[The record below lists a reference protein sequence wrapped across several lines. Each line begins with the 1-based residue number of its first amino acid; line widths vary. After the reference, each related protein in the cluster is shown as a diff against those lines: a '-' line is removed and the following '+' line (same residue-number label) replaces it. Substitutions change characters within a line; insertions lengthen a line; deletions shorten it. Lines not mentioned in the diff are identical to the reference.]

1 MHDENRLPPITL
13 SPDGP
18 YRCGDSV
25 TATWSLRNW
34 GNSTTTGLRLKF
46 VLPTGVSV
54 VYERSRIPGI
64 TSEDLPKAFVPKPDG
79 GEGVLIRDLAPGDGI
94 TAVIGLKVG
103 RVHLGQDL
111 WIQAVTDTKSGDRLM
126 SQKTEIPVRLSARLS
141 VPQPTPYTIKSD
153 SQNFGMKIVV
163 VNDGGIPDRDVLIEI
178 PIPSVVEVG
187 EPALPEEASVDFDR
201 ENAIMRIK
209 LGNVPAYQ
217 KQEIGLQ
224 FRANEYL
231 VGDRLEIIDIVVT
244 SPSSGSFNL
253 EPVPVQ
259 MDAHVDFSNSAI
271 IVEPGPYVKS
281 GSQVMVTI
289 HVHNHGRSAAKDIV
303 TSVELPECLIYAPG
317 SLALNGAHD
326 ARKDD
331 LSNVI
336 IPVIRARTTTT
347 LSFYATVRSPIT
359 NQARFLV
366 KAKVDGIDITPLEI
380 ASESSP
386 DFPAEEN
393 YLFMEG
399 PQTVEPHAEREVMIK
414 VTNAGTETSRGVRIR
429 VDAPEISI
437 NRAVVAIDGGH
448 KSVAII
454 PIFRGNSPSSAIDL
468 GEIGPQEER
477 IVKLSVTAPE
487 TFVHGT
493 EFPLHCYI
501 RHDSG
506 TEEILGEMV
515 FTGRSFPRISQT
527 ESIVKSQR
535 MGPLRVGQPRNISV
549 LLRNSGSDVAR
560 NVRVFLDLPSSLRIE
575 GVFGAKQENNILVFN
590 EIPAQSSSEA
600 TITLRMTGT
609 GTGDGTIEIH
619 PVVSGER
626 MNTIDLEPLV
636 LTTASQSFIDDVR
649 IETINIENDS
659 SLMVRMTFK
668 NIGDGEAN
676 NIIVSSEPV
685 EGYAINTTTFDGKKI
700 RDIMGKS
707 PLSYGLSLTPIQP
720 GTETEITFIVNLGD
734 KTYIPTFKIESDD
747 QDEMTVK
754 GKPYQ
759 APLKDVF
766 MPQYLTNDSQKTARA
781 LTGTIDSGYQNP
793 NKINIENKTPKEESI
808 LEREIVKEVSP
819 SQNIFIT
826 PSVYVENPT
835 NDDDHVKI
843 EEKQKNHDN
852 LTHDLNIFNQSK
864 NESDNI
870 EEKNI
875 YSEKKDSLENN
886 ETVIKQEIED
896 VKTKEQDVEESSSL
910 APVEYLNENHIEKTH
925 DLQDEKTNED
935 LNKSDAVVIVSD
947 TTTIAEEFLPVEH
960 SSPTSPIHETYSSYE
975 KLVTENKNHEIEN
988 HPELENNQLE
998 NKTDEKILNKDT
1010 DDIEFEDKV
1019 EKIKDMSQ
1027 EHTQEVSNDLIPI
1040 KSLEVH
1046 AEEKHVEEVHAE
1058 EVHAEEKQTE
1068 ETIKDQEYD
1077 LTKSK
1082 PKNNWED
1089 EIIFRPESRFRPKV
1103 KNEFPTE
1110 DASTIIGNRSSRLR
1124 VGSIE
1129 RVTAPVI
1136 ITKYDKA
1143 RIDQIRSTVE
1153 VLFKKEEIGWYRHIL
1168 ATRLFVADRIVGT
1181 DPKVENAW
1189 MEILTTTKRDIKV
1202 PLMRLVMP
1210 NWSPDMTWVNSIGSN
1225 ESLAA
1230 TEVLMSEIPG
1240 IIRSGSIIPAPKIND
1255 DEIASSLQLGNFGFF
1270 DANEEM
1276 STAFFDTLLPE
1287 MMPIGGSKWEKFGE
1301 SLQKYRDALSKIFKT
1316 NAYKSEILRYEQMV
1330 RSQNDELD
1338 KALKDIIIAIE
1349 SEMI

>member
-54 VYERSRIPGI
+54 IYERSRIPGI
-64 TSEDLPKAFVPKPDG
+64 SGEDLPKAFVPRPDG

-163 VNDGGIPDRDVLIEI
+163 VNDGGVPDKDVLIEI

-281 GSQVMVTI
+281 GSQVMVTV

-766 MPQYLTNDSQKTARA
+766 MPQYLTNDSQKSARA

-793 NKINIENKTPKEESI
+793 NKINIENKTAEEEIILKKEAI
-808 LEREIVKEVSP
+808 KEVSP
-819 SQNIFIT
+819 SQDVFIM
-826 PSVYVENPT
+826 PPAYVENPT
-835 NDDDHVKI
+835 NNDDHVKI
-843 EEKQKNHDN
+843 EEKQNNHDDSS
-852 LTHDLNIFNQSK
+852 HDFNIFNQSK
-864 NESDNI
+864 SESDNI

-875 YSEKKDSLENN
+875 YFRKEDFLEKNENN

-896 VKTKEQDVEESSSL
+896 VKTKEQPVEETSSL
-910 APVEYLNENHIEKTH
+910 VPAEYLNENHIEKPH
-925 DLQDEKTNED
+925 DLQSEKANED
-935 LNKSDAVVIVSD
+935 LNKSDAIVIVSD
-947 TTTIAEEFLPVEH
+947 AATITEELLPV
-960 SSPTSPIHETYSSYE
+960 
-975 KLVTENKNHEIEN
+975 N
-988 HPELENNQLE
+988 HPESENNQSE
-998 NKTDEKILNKDT
+998 NKT
-1010 DDIEFEDKV
+1010 FEDKV
-1019 EKIKDMSQ
+1019 EEIKNISQ
-1027 EHTQEVSNDLIPI
+1027 EHTQEVSTDLTPT
-1040 KSLEVH
+1040 KSLEEVH
-1046 AEEKHVEEVHAE
+1046 AEEVHVEEVHAE
-1058 EVHAEEKQTE
+1058 EVHAEEAHVEEAHAEEKHAEEKHVEEAHAE
-1068 ETIKDQEYD
+1068 ETIKNQEYD
-1077 LTKSK
+1077 SIKSK

-1089 EIIFRPESRFRPKV
+1089 EIIFRPESRFRPKI
-1103 KNEFPTE
+1103 KSEFPTE
-1110 DASTIIGNRSSRLR
+1110 DSSTIIGNRSSRLR

-1136 ITKYDKA
+1136 IAKYDKA

-1153 VLFKKEEIGWYRHIL
+1153 ILFKKEEIGWYRHIL

-1316 NAYKSEILRYEQMV
+1316 NAYKSEILRYEQMI